1 MFPYLFSAGSEANVK
16 QCVLFVPGRPTVY
29 LLFISIIRNKT
40 CTFRISVCTL
50 ATYFAT
56 VNDIPDT
63 EFKVEI
69 LEDGP
74 VKKVSVNGKIYEVDY
89 NMGGDTIHSIILNHK
104 SHGVQISN
112 IGNDVYEVKNKGDY
126 FQVQVIDELKK
137 MRQSRIR
144 SAAAGRQV
152 ITAQMPGVIL
162 KVHVKPGEEVQA
174 GTPLCVLVAMK
185 MENEIRSPIDGVVKE
200 VYINDGDKVSVGDKM
215 LVVE

>member
-1 MFPYLFSAGSEANVK
+1 MTKA
-16 QCVLFVPGRPTVY
+16 
-29 LLFISIIRNKT
+29 
-40 CTFRISVCTL
+40 L

-56 VNDIPDT
+56 VNDMPDT

-74 VKKVSVNGKIYEVDY
+74 IKKVSVNGKIYDVDY
-89 NMGGDTIHSIILNHK
+89 NVGGDSIYSVILNNK
-104 SHGVQISN
+104 SHGVQISPV
-112 IGNDVYEVKNKGDY
+112 GNDLYEVKNKGDF

-137 MRQSRIR
+137 MRQSRVR
-144 SAAAGRQV
+144 TAAAGRQV

-162 KVHVKPGEEVQA
+162 KVNVKAGQEVTA

-200 VYINDGDKVSVGDKM
+200 VFITGGDKVAVGDKM

>member
-1 MFPYLFSAGSEANVK
+1 MRGRKGTVGIKAVSMRSRLRRGNEVSKEELIMSAKA
-16 QCVLFVPGRPTVY
+16 
-29 LLFISIIRNKT
+29 
-40 CTFRISVCTL
+40 L

-144 SAAAGRQV
+144 SAAAGRKV

-162 KVHVKPGEEVQA
+162 KVNVKPGQEVQA

>member
-1 MFPYLFSAGSEANVK
+1 MTKA
-16 QCVLFVPGRPTVY
+16 
-29 LLFISIIRNKT
+29 
-40 CTFRISVCTL
+40 L

-56 VNDIPDT
+56 INDMPDT

-74 VKKVSVNGKIYEVDY
+74 IKKIAVNGKIYEVDY
-89 NMGGDTIHSIILNHK
+89 NMGGDSIYSIVLNNK
-104 SHGVQISN
+104 SHGVQISPIN
-112 IGNDVYEVKNKGDY
+112 NDEYEIQNKGDN
-126 FQVQVIDELKK
+126 FRVQVIDELKK

-144 SAAAGRQV
+144 TAAAGRQV

-162 KVHVKPGEEVQA
+162 RVNVKPGQEVTA

-185 MENEIRSPIDGVVKE
+185 MENEIRSPIDGTVKE
-200 VYINDGDKVSVGDKM
+200 VFITNGDKVAVGDKM

>member
-1 MFPYLFSAGSEANVK
+1 MTKA
-16 QCVLFVPGRPTVY
+16 
-29 LLFISIIRNKT
+29 
-40 CTFRISVCTL
+40 L

-56 VNDIPDT
+56 VNDMPDT

-74 VKKVSVNGKIYEVDY
+74 IKKIAVNGKVYEVDY
-89 NMGGDTIHSIILNHK
+89 NMGGDSIYSIVLNNK
-104 SHGVQISN
+104 SHGVQISTIN
-112 IGNDVYEVKNKGDY
+112 NDEYEIQNKGD
-126 FQVQVIDELKK
+126 FFRVQVIDELKK
-137 MRQSRIR
+137 MRQSRIK

-162 KVHVKPGEEVQA
+162 RVNVKPGQEVTA

-200 VYINDGDKVSVGDKM
+200 VFIAATDKMAVGDKM
-215 LVVE
+215 LIVE